1 MVKER
6 VLLYDKAL
14 FLFYK
19 KQFMEIQ
26 VSVPSSL
33 KEVKLKNYQDYL
45 LIKNPTSEDILKC
58 ILNIDQK
65 ELGKIK
71 ATDVDFLMTHI
82 SKLFKKKQELI
93 PTFKLKGVEY
103 GFIPKLDDIT
113 YGENK
118 DVTAYVNDWGTMHKA
133 MAVLFRPI
141 KKKQGTKYL
150 IEDYEG
156 SHKYSELMKE
166 IPLDVVM
173 GAMVFFYNLTNVLL
187 NCIPRYL
194 ESQTK
199 EIQTI
204 TADSEKNG
212 QDIQSCIAYLKETL
226 QSLKKLQDSPFI
238 SV

>member
-1 MVKER
+1 MI
-6 VLLYDKAL
+6 A
-14 FLFYK
+14 
-19 KQFMEIQ
+19 
-26 VSVPSSL
+26 PSSL
-33 KEVKLKNYQDYL
+33 KYVKLKDYQKFSLIENPSNED
-45 LIKNPTSEDILKC
+45 LIKCITGINSLDLAKLKAVKVDN
-58 ILNIDQK
+58 LTN
-65 ELGKIK
+65 EL
-71 ATDVDFLMTHI
+71 
-82 SKLFKKKQELI
+82 SKLFD
-93 PTFKLKGVEY
+93 VESKFISEFTIYGITY

-118 DVTAYVNDWGTMHKA
+118 DITSYINDWGNMHKA
-133 MAVLFRPI
+133 MAVLYRPI
-141 KKKQGTKYL
+141 KKKYGSKYL

-156 SHKYSELMKE
+156 SHVYSEVMKDM
-166 IPLDVVM
+166 PLNVVM

-187 NCIPRYL
+187 NSIPRYL

-212 QDIQSCIAYLKETL
+212 QDIQSCIAYLNQTL